1 MSAYT
6 TLLNNLDDLKLY
18 QIKDN
23 LDMYIDLIN
32 TKDKT
37 VVDALNELIK
47 LEIGLKNERAT
58 NACVKV
64 ANFPFIKTFE
74 DFDFSFQPT
83 LNKEKIMDLGTLRFL
98 EKKENILFLGNSGVG
113 KTHLAVAIGIAAAK
127 KRKSTYFINCHDLL
141 LNLKRAHLENR
152 LETRLKHY
160 CKYKLLI
167 IDEIGFLP
175 ISKEESN
182 MFFQLINRRY
192 EKTST
197 IITTNKEFSK
207 WHEVFGDS
215 TIANAILDR
224 LLHHSIVE
232 KIMGRSYRTKDKILT
247 TPETKDRQKS

>member
-1 MSAYT
+1 MSSYT
-6 TLLNNLDDLKLY
+6 NLLNKLDELKLHQIKENLD
-18 QIKDN
+18 I
-23 LDMYIDLIN
+23 YIDLIN
-32 TKDKT
+32 AGDKT

-64 ANFPFIKTFE
+64 ANFPFRKTFE

-98 EKKENILFLGNSGVG
+98 EKKENVLLLGNSGVG
-113 KTHLAVAIGIAAAK
+113 KTHLSVAIGIAAAR

-160 CKYKLLI
+160 CKYKVLL

-232 KIMGRSYRTKDKILT
+232 KITGRSYRTKDKILVNNSKT
-247 TPETKDRQKS
+247 Q

>member
-1 MSAYT
+1 MSSYT
-6 TLLNNLDDLKLY
+6 TLLNNLDELNLH
-18 QIKDN
+18 QIKEN
-23 LDMYIDLIN
+23 LDIYIDLIN
-32 TKDKT
+32 AGDKT
-37 VVDALNELIK
+37 VVDALNELMK
-47 LEIGLKNERAT
+47 LEIGLQNERAT
-58 NACVKV
+58 HACVKV

-83 LNKEKIMDLGTLRFL
+83 LNKERIMDLGTLRFL
-98 EKKENILFLGNSGVG
+98 EKKENVLFLGNSGVG
-113 KTHLAVAIGIAAAK
+113 KTHLSVAIGVAAAM

-141 LNLKRAHLENR
+141 LNLKKAHLENR

-160 CKYKLLI
+160 CKYKVLI

-175 ISKEESN
+175 ITKEESN

-192 EKTST
+192 EKSST

-232 KIMGRSYRTKDKILT
+232 K
-247 TPETKDRQKS
+247 